1 VRPLIFGVLN
11 VTPDSFSDGGEHA
24 TVDAAIEHAHS
35 LLAAGADW
43 IDVGGESTAP
53 GRLPVGTEEEQR
65 RIVPVIRALAED
77 GVAIS
82 VDTFRAATAA
92 AAIEA
97 GARLVNDVYGSDPL
111 MDVLVA
117 RSGVRYLAMHSLGEP
132 TTPAHYADVVQ
143 DVRAALLA
151 RVEALVARGA
161 SEEQFVLDPGLGFS
175 KAPHENWS
183 IIARLDEIV
192 ATGLPVLVGAS
203 RKRFIRGLVGDERRD
218 GDTATAAISLL
229 AAERGAWA
237 VRVHD
242 VMATRIALDVLET
255 VRSPDRAERVEG
267 SRR

>member
-1 VRPLIFGVLN
+1 MRPLIFGVLN

-53 GRLPVGTEEEQR
+53 GRAPVGTEEEQR
-65 RIVPVIRALAED
+65 RILPVIRALADE
-77 GVAIS
+77 GVAVS

-97 GARLVNDVYGSDPL
+97 GARLVNDVYGNDPL

-117 RSGVRYLAMHSLGEP
+117 RSGARYLAMHSLGEP
-132 TTPAHYADVVQ
+132 TTPAHYADVVN
-143 DVRAALLA
+143 DVRTALLA
-151 RVEALVARGA
+151 RVDALLALGAR
-161 SEEQFVLDPGLGFS
+161 EDQFVLDPGLGFS
-175 KAPHENWS
+175 KAPHENWEL
-183 IIARLDEIV
+183 IARLDGIV
-192 ATGLPVLVGAS
+192 ATGYPVLVGAS

-218 GDTATAAISLL
+218 GDTATAAISML

-242 VMATRIALDVLET
+242 VTATRIALDVLEAT
-255 VRSPDRAERVEG
+255 RGERS
-267 SRR
+267 